1 MVGTWL
7 KILAVWT
14 LGLVYQILQ
23 IEENIQSLF
32 INKDQTKLYKGI

>member
-7 KILAVWT
+7 KMLAVWT